1 MLPSSSVDITPRTAV
16 PKPGWQAEVSGGETG
31 TMAETRA
38 VRSVLNSR
46 LCIAKKGNDCAN
58 YGKKEARASIVT
70 LVPPASVSCL
80 RPHPGCHQRRG
91 LERLRVVGAGETA
104 PASAAPDSSVGRRG
118 RTQHRR
124 TDKTRGHPR
133 QAATAARAL
142 RWRCPFEQ
150 HSAASASLLAMVC
163 DRARWNALL
172 IDSVRIRWCCTK
184 HFTEA
189 CERNAKREFEI
200 DT

>member
-1 MLPSSSVDITPRTAV
+1 MFCTPRATPLCEPHAAV
-16 PKPGWQAEVSGGETG
+16 LWKGPGTRATGICRHQATPPADCCHLPRRSTSHPVRRYRSLAGKQNKYQKEKITG
-31 TMAETRA
+31 TAAETRA

-58 YGKKEARASIVT
+58 YRKKEARASFVT

-124 TDKTRGHPR
+124 TDKTRGHP
-133 QAATAARAL
+133 
-142 RWRCPFEQ
+142 
-150 HSAASASLLAMVC
+150 
-163 DRARWNALL
+163 
-172 IDSVRIRWCCTK
+172 
-184 HFTEA
+184 
-189 CERNAKREFEI
+189 
-200 DT
+200 